1 MNSKA
6 DNGNTS
12 NEMQFFGLGYGNCRY
27 CESRLDVHR
36 QLCGYCGSAACQL
49 QAAIEA
55 DTAKKAEK
63 KARLQASVAELLE
76 SLAGGEET
84 RSVATVITPSN
95 DQRLTA
101 LSKDR
106 VTAFSQHLSAVFS
119 AVLDDND
126 TASEPVDTAPVT
138 TGQRADPLF
147 NKACAH
153 CRGHCCQHGNA
164 AQAFLSK
171 ETIRDRLAQLGVDHH
186 GELLDRY
193 LGLIPDYSFEN
204 SCIYHAA
211 DGCALSRE
219 LRSDVCNGFY
229 CGHLRDIDHERVSS
243 SAKLLLVAE
252 ENYRPLRSELIV
264 TDW

>member
-1 MNSKA
+1 MNSTA
-6 DNGNTS
+6 DNG

-55 DTAKKAEK
+55 DAAKTAER
-63 KARLQASVAELLE
+63 KARLLASVAELRE
-76 SLAGGEET
+76 SLTGGEET
-84 RSVATVITPSN
+84 RTVATVITPSN

-106 VTAFSQHLSAVFS
+106 LTAFSQHLSGLFS

-126 TASEPVDTAPVT
+126 IAGESVDAPPVT
-138 TGQRADPLF
+138 TAQPTDPLF
-147 NKACAH
+147 SKACAH
-153 CRGHCCQHGNA
+153 CRGQCCQHGNA

-193 LGLIPDYSFEN
+193 LRLIPEYSFEN

-211 DGCALSRE
+211 DGCALPRE

-229 CGHLRDIDHERVSS
+229 CEHLRDIDQERVSS

-252 ENYRPLRSELIV
+252 KNYRPVRSELIA